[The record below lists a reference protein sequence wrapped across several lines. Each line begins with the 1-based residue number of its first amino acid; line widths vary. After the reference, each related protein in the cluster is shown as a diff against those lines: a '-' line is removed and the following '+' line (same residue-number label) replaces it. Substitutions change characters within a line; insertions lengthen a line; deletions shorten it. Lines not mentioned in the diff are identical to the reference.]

1 MADDKND
8 DTLERDSESKLDPA
22 EERSRY
28 FKKLEKWLQ
37 EAYAWQSVAAM
48 FPYYVM
54 SGHIANPTPG
64 MNKYESFLLI
74 IYRKLRINKNI
85 FI

>member
-8 DTLERDSESKLDPA
+8 TPGQDSESKLDPA

-28 FKKLEKWLQ
+28 FKKLEEWLQ

-48 FPYYVM
+48 FPYYMM
-54 SGHIANPTPG
+54 SGQSITNPILGT
-64 MNKYESFLLI
+64 K
-74 IYRKLRINKNI
+74 KT
-85 FI
+85 